1 MSILGAL
8 LVSPLILIVLIVGIC
23 STYHDNGRE
32 GVVVFVLGS
41 ATAIMFICGAGLL
54 LSN

>member
-8 LVSPLILIVLIVGIC
+8 LVSPLILAVIIVGIC
-23 STYHDNGRE
+23 STYHDDGRE
-32 GVVVFVLGS
+32 GVVVFLLGS
-41 ATAIMFICGAGLL
+41 VIAIMFICGVGLL